1 MKVLMTNRRYSQTD
15 KKCGKK
21 GCNMPFIECCSHL
34 VLMSNNDFL
43 LLLNKLIATTT
54 EKWIILLLCGLERTT
69 VCYKLSDW
77 KTGKKTLP

>member
-1 MKVLMTNRRYSQTD
+1 
-15 KKCGKK
+15 
-21 GCNMPFIECCSHL
+21 MPFIECCSHL

-54 EKWIILLLCGLERTT
+54 EKWIILLLCGLERAT

-77 KTGKKTLP
+77 KTGKKLYLDLNKLSTCDVLA